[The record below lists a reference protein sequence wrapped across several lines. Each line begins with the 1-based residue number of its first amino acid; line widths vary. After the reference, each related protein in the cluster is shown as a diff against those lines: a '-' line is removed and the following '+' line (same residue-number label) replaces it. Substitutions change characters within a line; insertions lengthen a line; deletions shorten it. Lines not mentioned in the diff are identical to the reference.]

1 MADFNEIE
9 GQNGGKTIVVVPCY
23 NESENIPKIVRLI
36 SDMKNRGGLAGIDFV
51 FVNDG
56 SRDNSLELIKQLSAE
71 HGWMKYADHGVNK
84 GFAQALRTGRQ
95 YAIDNS
101 YDLIGQIDC
110 DMTHPLEM
118 LVEMQKLFPEY
129 DMVLA
134 SRYVKGGGMKNVPLW
149 RVLLSETAQVFF
161 RTVFRIK
168 TRDATSGYR
177 LIKKEVL
184 QNVPL
189 EEDTFA
195 IQLELTIKAERA
207 GYTICELP
215 FVLVNREF
223 GSSSFNMKQFIVYVK
238 SVMRLIF

>member
-1 MADFNEIE
+1 MADFNEI
-9 GQNGGKTIVVVPCY
+9 GAQNGGKTIVVVPCY
-23 NESENIPKIVRLI
+23 NESENIPKIVKLI
-36 SDMKNRGGLAGIDFV
+36 SDMKNRGGLEGIDFV

-56 SRDNSLELIKQLSAE
+56 SKDNSLELIKQLSVE
-71 HGWMKYADHGVNK
+71 HEWMNFVDHGVNK

-118 LVEMQKLFPEY
+118 LKEMQKLIPEY
-129 DMVLA
+129 DMVLG

-149 RVLLSETAQVFF
+149 RVLLSETAQIFF

-177 LIKKEVL
+177 LCSREIIE
-184 QNVPL
+184 NVHL
-189 EEDTFA
+189 EEETFA

-207 GYTICELP
+207 GFKICELP
-215 FVLVNREF
+215 FFLVNREF
-223 GSSSFNMKQFIVYVK
+223 GSSSFNIKQFIVYVK
-238 SVMRLIF
+238 SVMRLVF